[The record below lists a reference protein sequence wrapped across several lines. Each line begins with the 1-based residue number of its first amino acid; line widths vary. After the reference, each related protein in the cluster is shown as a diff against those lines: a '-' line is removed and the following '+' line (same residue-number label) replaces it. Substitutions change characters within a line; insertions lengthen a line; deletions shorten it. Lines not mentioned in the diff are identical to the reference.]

1 MHLYKTMKNFLMDFD
16 YYIDIFEQKIHIFN
30 YIDIL
35 KLNDTE
41 IQLLMPEFT
50 LIITGSNFSVKQLEK
65 REILLEGI
73 LENMRFKK
81 ND

>member
-16 YYIDIFEQKIHIFN
+16 YYIDIYEKKIHVFN

-41 IQLLMPEFT
+41 IKLLMPSFT
-50 LIITGSNFSVKQLEK
+50 LHLTGKSFSVKQLEK
-65 REILLEGI
+65 REILIEGY
-73 LENMRFKK
+73 LENVRFIN